1 MPLDLR
7 ALVGNAVP
15 VATSA
20 GAASTLTI
28 TRPVVPN
35 PLTGTTSG
43 SPVVQEVKHVFPTTA
58 RKIGK
63 GNDAAWS
70 SARVVL
76 FVAAAHVTWPPKR
89 GDQCTWGGITAPIA
103 ALDQYEPNGV
113 AIGWYV
119 AVGGA

>member
-20 GAASTLTI
+20 GAASTITI
-28 TRPVVPN
+28 ARPVVPN
-35 PLTGTTSG
+35 PLTGATSG
-43 SPVVQEVKHVFPTTA
+43 SPVTQTVPHVMPTSA

-63 GNDAAWS
+63 ANDAAWS
-70 SARVVL
+70 TARVVL
-76 FVAAAHVTWPPKR
+76 FVAAAHVSWPPKR
-89 GDQCTWGGITAPIA
+89 GDHCTWGGVTAPIA
-103 ALDQYEPNGV
+103 ALEEFAPAGV